1 MLSRGMIW
9 ETIQGHYVGNMIY
22 GDELCS
28 LEYIY
33 INRIME
39 FFWFRYAE
47 WLSNSLHTL
56 FSKNCDLYYICFSVK
71 LGVQREIQ

>member
-9 ETIQGHYVGNMIY
+9 EMIQGHYVGNMIY

-33 INRIME
+33 MKINANTHSFGWDMLNDYQTHYIPNFLRTVIYIK
-39 FFWFRYAE
+39 FVS
-47 WLSNSLHTL
+47 LSN
-56 FSKNCDLYYICFSVK
+56 
-71 LGVQREIQ
+71 

>member
-1 MLSRGMIW
+1 MQLLICASIWYLQTVSYQKNARSRHKYISIPGMLSRGMIW

-33 INRIME
+33 I
-39 FFWFRYAE
+39 
-47 WLSNSLHTL
+47 
-56 FSKNCDLYYICFSVK
+56 
-71 LGVQREIQ
+71 